1 VKKYYDDK
9 YRGEEYYWGMRTSS
23 TTLSILKYMPP
34 VESYRLLDIGCGE
47 GQNAVFFARNG
58 YDVTAFDLA
67 AQGLVKAKRLAEK
80 AGVSLKLFQA
90 DINEFRLAEEYD
102 ILFSSGVLHYI
113 PEELREEIFNNY
125 KRHTRINGIHM
136 FSVFVQ
142 KPFIPRAPDV
152 EETARLWKTG
162 ELFSHYHDWKVEL
175 CTEEI
180 FDCQSSGVPHKHA
193 VNRILSRKIEHYEI

>member
-1 VKKYYDDK
+1 MKNYYDDK
-9 YRGEEYYWGMRTSS
+9 YRGEEYYWGLGTSS
-23 TTLSILKYMPP
+23 TSLNVLKFMPP
-34 VESYRLLDIGCGE
+34 VKPFSLLNIGCGE

-58 YDVTAFDLA
+58 YDVTAFDLS
-67 AQGLVKAKRLAEK
+67 AQGLVKAKRLTEK

-90 DINEFRLAEEYD
+90 DINEFRLTEEYD

-125 KRHTRINGIHM
+125 KRFTKINGIHM

-142 KPFIPRAPDV
+142 KPFILPAPEQ

-180 FDCQSSGVPHKHA
+180 IDCLSSGIPHQHA
-193 VNRILSRKIEHYEI
+193 VNRILARKVEL